1 MRRRPGFTI
10 VELLVALALIL
21 FIMAILS
28 QAFISATSTFRN
40 LKALG
45 DMMTKLRATTQ
56 LLHSDLSADH
66 FNGKRRLSDQDF
78 FFYGPPQQGYFQ
90 IYQGSDPTVPGN
102 PSVLEGT
109 DLNGFNSY
117 RCVDQTLAFTIKVR
131 GNQLGDFLTANAPAQ
146 LLAASPSFGPPE
158 ARLQSNSYSYQW
170 AEVAWFL
177 KPSINPATGK
187 QDVTAADPI
196 TGAAG
201 VPLYTLYRRQRLAVP
216 ENSLVNPAIPASQL
230 PNCLELSCWPNGDP
244 KQASTN
250 LYFNNPTDLTV
261 PTRRFGGG
269 VPTAFTTL
277 AQDVALLKPANAAAL
292 AGSDIQLTDVVSFEV
307 RVNNPDFPFFFFFF
321 SNNSVDPFVT
331 LFDPSLSFFR
341 TGNPLFGNAMVYDT
355 WSTVVDGLS
364 DYSQALQFFFFDFGQ
379 QATSITMPMWDGF
392 SAPNVQALQIT
403 LRIWDAKTNQTRQV
417 TIVQAM

>member
-1 MRRRPGFTI
+1 

-28 QAFISATSTFRN
+28 QAFISATGTFRN

-56 LLHSDLSADH
+56 LLQRDLSADH
-66 FNGKRRLSDQDF
+66 FNGKKRLSDQN
-78 FFYGPPQQGYFQ
+78 FYTFGPPQQGYFQ
-90 IYQGSDPTVPGN
+90 IYHGSDPTIPGN
-102 PSVLEGT
+102 PSVVEGT

-117 RCVDQTLAFTIKVR
+117 RCVDHSLAFTIKVR
-131 GNQLGDFLTANAPAQ
+131 GNQLGDFLTAGAPPQ
-146 LLAASPSFGPPE
+146 LLTSSPSFGPVE
-158 ARLQSNSYSYQW
+158 ARLQSSAYSYQW

-177 KPSINPATGK
+177 KPSINPATGQ
-187 QDVTAADPI
+187 QDVTAADPV

-216 ENSLVNPAIPASQL
+216 DNSLVNPPIPVGQL
-230 PNCLELSCWPNGDP
+230 RDCLELSCWPNGT
-244 KQASTN
+244 S

-261 PTRRFGGG
+261 PPRRFGGG
-269 VPTAFTTL
+269 VPTTFTTL
-277 AQDVALLKPANAAAL
+277 AQDVAVLKPANAAAL

-307 RVNNPDFPFFFFFF
+307 RVNNPDFPFFFFF
-321 SNNSVDPFVT
+321 NNVDPFVT

-355 WSTVVDGLS
+355 WSTVLDGLS

-392 SAPNVQALQIT
+392 SGPNVQALQIT
-403 LRIWDAKTNQTRQV
+403 IRIWDAKTNQTRQV